1 MSHSIRFYLSCS
13 ICFLFVNLLKTINIV
28 LLMVNFG
35 TYQFWFSHLVKIH
48 VNDFLNSSI
57 LSTSALEYRL
67 AWLYVRII
75 NCLLAFGR
83 SSYSVSDS
91 LLGATLRFLLI
102 GERCF
107 YEILN
112 FWLHNRDGV
121 LWLSNR
127 ASQLTKTRISFKSN
141 SHWSLNSFFLLF
153 LRAAQCS
160 LHEAPFRSFVWW
172 FGDLFI

>member
-1 MSHSIRFYLSCS
+1 MLTLWAIQIAAATHEFIDVFFTHRSSQLDSDVFVSTLSCSVCLKIVSHSIRFYLSCS

-112 FWLHNRDGV
+112 F
-121 LWLSNR
+121 
-127 ASQLTKTRISFKSN
+127 
-141 SHWSLNSFFLLF
+141 
-153 LRAAQCS
+153 
-160 LHEAPFRSFVWW
+160 
-172 FGDLFI
+172 